1 MQTASRQELL
11 LSVLVNVLFLVY
23 EASIFAVS
31 FSCSF
36 LVSAYTSLSLFSAN
50 PHILPRLLAAF
61 TITIM
66 NVEDTELFM
75 APQSASKTWRG
86 RCMWAFEDG
95 GGPAL
100 RYGEGVDLIS
110 ERSVRVK
117 FQALLSKK
125 DGSYSYSRQHSLGYP
140 IPTLT
145 LHSPDPSN
153 WPSLKVILHSISPIF
168 SCSASYFFFLCFSR
182 VFLIFLPCYILAEG
196 YL

>member
-1 MQTASRQELL
+1 MKRQFQLSRSLVLL
-11 LSVLVNVLFLVY
+11 
-23 EASIFAVS
+23 
-31 FSCSF
+31 FS
-36 LVSAYTSLSLFSAN
+36 LRTTSLSLFSAN

-66 NVEDTELFM
+66 NVEETELFM

-125 DGSYSYSRQHSLGYP
+125 DGSYSYSRKHSLGYP
-140 IPTLT
+140 IPT

-153 WPSLKVILHSISPIF
+153 WPSLKVILHSISPIL
-168 SCSASYFFFLCFSR
+168 SCSASYFFFSVFLTCFSDYPTLLHFDFGR
-182 VFLIFLPCYILAEG
+182 GISVTAFGLVDR
-196 YL
+196 